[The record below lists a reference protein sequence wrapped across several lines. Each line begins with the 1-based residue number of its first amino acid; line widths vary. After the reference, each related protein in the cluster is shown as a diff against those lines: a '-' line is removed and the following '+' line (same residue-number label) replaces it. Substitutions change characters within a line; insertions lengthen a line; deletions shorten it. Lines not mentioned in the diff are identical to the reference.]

1 MVSENGLYNSITL
14 NNSGS
19 ITTEGDIHI
28 IPYGNTNNN
37 SIHLKASGDVE
48 ISGDYI
54 GQSIITGN
62 LMMSDDYIISNGTIM
77 TPSIETN
84 YYRFKNQ
91 TTAASNTMYIGVS
104 EMDMSSYIFN
114 NICLG
119 NTNTNVKFGNNM
131 TIIGG
136 FIEQFGT

>member
-1 MVSENGLYNSITL
+1 MVSENELYNSITL

-28 IPYGNTNNN
+28 IPYENTND
-37 SIHLKASGDVE
+37 SIHLKAQSGDV
-48 ISGDYI
+48 IITGDYE
-54 GQSIITGN
+54 GKSIITGN
-62 LMMSDDYIISNGTIM
+62 SMMSDDYIISNGTIM
-77 TPSIETN
+77 CPSIETN
-84 YYRFKNQ
+84 YYRFKSQ
-91 TTAASNTMYIGVS
+91 TKAASNTMYIGVP
-104 EMDMSSYIFN
+104 EMDMSSNIFN

-136 FIEQFGT
+136 FIDQFGT